1 MRSFEVENSDPE
13 RFVALVSAEVEDRD
27 LGDVVNVQLEGD
39 RLTVRFRYL
48 GTSTLTYRVVRRDQG
63 FVAELED
70 QRVATFH
77 APFQGR
83 FEDRFDQVLDR
94 VGARPT

>member
-1 MRSFEVENSDPE
+1 MRAFEVIDADPE
-13 RFVALVSAEVEDRD
+13 SFVARVAAEVEERD
-27 LGDVVNVQLEGD
+27 LDHVVSVRLEGD
-39 RLTVRFRYL
+39 RLVVRFRYL
-48 GTSTLTYRVVRRDQG
+48 GTSQLVYRVVPRDSG
-63 FVAELED
+63 FTAELQD

-94 VGARPT
+94 VGARRA